1 MSYTLNL
8 TSVQTCASFHL
19 LMWNLGLS
27 WVFQYTSMKLELHL
41 WPIQS
46 PNNQSPPGLPL
57 ITDPFGGF
65 QVCPIWRSP
74 GQTQNSLEGFYIP
87 SGLGT
92 PRDPPGGAG
101 EGGWGERCLGFPPG
115 PVASVTRRQ
124 IRGRWWMDGLFQWAI
139 LCVSMWIYTHTHA
152 FIFSTHA
159 TYHQNDCMVWAK
171 VQGGVS
177 ITRQMTFHKSRFPY
191 HIYLVV
197 VQTMFS

>member
-65 QVCPIWRSP
+65 SGLSNLEEPRADPELTGGILYPIWPGNASGSPRRSWR
-74 GQTQNSLEGFYIP
+74 G
-87 SGLGT
+87 GLG
-92 PRDPPGGAG
+92 R
-101 EGGWGERCLGFPPG
+101 EMSGFPSWTCCLCDPT
-115 PVASVTRRQ
+115 SDKRKM
-124 IRGRWWMDGLFQWAI
+124 MDGWI
-139 LCVSMWIYTHTHA
+139 VPVSDFMCKHVNIYTHPCIHFFHSRYISSKWLYGLGKSTGRGVNNTPND
-152 FIFSTHA
+152 FS
-159 TYHQNDCMVWAK
+159 
-171 VQGGVS
+171 
-177 ITRQMTFHKSRFPY
+177 
-191 HIYLVV
+191 
-197 VQTMFS
+197 